1 MYLFVLTL
9 FFYDIESYEISLK
22 IDREYSTTWSEYC
35 NYLLEHGIRYT
46 FVKEINGVTT
56 WKYKKNEEL
65 FLTLAEFY
73 ANVYT
78 R

>member
-9 FFYDIESYEISLK
+9 FFYDIERYEISLK
-22 IDREYSTTWSEYC
+22 IDREYSTTWSEEC
-35 NYLLEHGIRYT
+35 KYLLEHGIRYT

-56 WKYKKNEEL
+56 WKYKKNEQL
-65 FLTLAEFY
+65 FAALTEFY

-78 R
+78 K